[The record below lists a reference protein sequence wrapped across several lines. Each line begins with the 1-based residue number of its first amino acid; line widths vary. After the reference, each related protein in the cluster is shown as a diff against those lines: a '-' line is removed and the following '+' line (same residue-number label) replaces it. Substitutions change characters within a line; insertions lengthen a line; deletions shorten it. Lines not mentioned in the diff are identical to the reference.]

1 MFCARCGQQIPEAS
15 EVCPLC
21 GQQTTLKLD
30 PIPAVAPAL
39 AQPRSPYAFVTIP
52 QDLGPRGVGGWLL
65 FYCIGLTILAPGVT
79 LLQLSF
85 LLRLMKLGNYEYLLE
100 FSRVFYGLV
109 VGIFLWMKR
118 PLALFLLRVYFI
130 AVAAILLLTGLRLIA
145 VALRPHSPL
154 ALVREITALIAQ
166 TIIPALWFAYFHK
179 SERVRNTYG
188 ANL

>member
-1 MFCARCGQQIPEAS
+1 VFCARCGQQIPEAS

-30 PIPAVAPAL
+30 PIPAMAPAL

-52 QDLGPRGVGGWLL
+52 QNLGPSGIGGWLL
-65 FYCIGLTILAPGVT
+65 LYCLGLSILTPLIGMAELSVLLRFLNYEYVVDFIRALYGTVVGIVLLTKRPIAI
-79 LLQLSF
+79 F
-85 LLRLMKLGNYEYLLE
+85 LLR
-100 FSRVFYGLV
+100 
-109 VGIFLWMKR
+109 I
-118 PLALFLLRVYFI
+118 YFI
-130 AVAAILLLTGLRLIA
+130 VTAASLLLTLLRLIA

-154 ALVREITALIAQ
+154 VLVREITALIVQ
-166 TIIPALWFAYFHK
+166 IIIPALWFAYFHK